1 MDCKILNA
9 FDQVT
14 IWKILLLLV
23 LPKPFHVQCA
33 FGVLWALSQD
43 AAKQMLKSGF
53 KRKITN

>member
-1 MDCKILNA
+1 MNCKILNA

-33 FGVLWALSQD
+33 FGVLWTLSQD
-43 AAKQMLKSGF
+43 AAKQMLKSSF
-53 KRKITN
+53 K